1 MSQAHETGALRGKL
15 RETEAALA
23 AAQRELKET
32 QARLDATL
40 RLQRPGALP
49 LAHRHSRELSTSSG
63 GDSAHSAAST
73 RLRESPNAPNLIAA
87 IQKLIAGRRRL
98 EPEDVAAGV
107 LQAQLRGFLQRRRY
121 RECAQ
126 LHAGVSGSVELRCG
140 GRSVTGYVIT
150 VVRNGCCWE
159 VVHRFSEWRDLHK
172 RLGAVL
178 AASAHGG
185 RAAAAPLPHFPA
197 RLPFGGASVVA
208 RRQYQLT
215 KWLIGTLSVVAAAP
229 RARALLLAFLCR
241 SHMHWLY
248 PAQPSAAQ
256 RPATAVEAM
265 ATEAPVRDASSGL
278 TSVSAVRDENVEAQ
292 VRALGETVGWR
303 ADAPRDVRAMRGS
316 QASYASIERQLSR
329 TTLPEPELWPWQRAA
344 ARARMISED
353 DGGGIGA

>member
-1 MSQAHETGALRGKL
+1 MSHEHETGALRGKL

-40 RLQRPGALP
+40 RLQRPGAQL
-49 LAHRHSRELSTSSG
+49 LSAHRHTRELSASSG

-159 VVHRFSEWRDLHK
+159 VCFACGHG
-172 RLGAVL
+172 RLRECVP
-178 AASAHGG
+178 G
-185 RAAAAPLPHFPA
+185 REV
-197 RLPFGGASVVA
+197 R
-208 RRQYQLT
+208 
-215 KWLIGTLSVVAAAP
+215 VVAAG
-229 RARALLLAFLCR
+229 
-241 SHMHWLY
+241 
-248 PAQPSAAQ
+248 
-256 RPATAVEAM
+256 V
-265 ATEAPVRDASSGL
+265 
-278 TSVSAVRDENVEAQ
+278 
-292 VRALGETVGWR
+292 
-303 ADAPRDVRAMRGS
+303 
-316 QASYASIERQLSR
+316 
-329 TTLPEPELWPWQRAA
+329 WP
-344 ARARMISED
+344 
-353 DGGGIGA
+353 